1 METDE
6 NGKLSELPTPTRDG
20 CTFDGWYDA
29 KDGGSK
35 VSADK
40 TYTESTT
47 IYAHWTKNS
56 SGGGSSGGGSSG
68 GGSSG
73 GGGGGVSAPT
83 YSVTA
88 PDKTEN
94 GKVTISPKNAS
105 EGTEVTVKVT
115 PDSGYALEGLTVTD
129 KDGKTLKLTDKGSG
143 VYTFTMPAGKVT
155 VEAGFRADAAEPVNP
170 FVDVSGGAYY
180 EDAVL
185 WTVRE
190 GITSGTTATTFSPG
204 ASCTRAQMVTF
215 LWRAAGSPKAS
226 GSNPFRDVSA
236 DTYYYDAVL
245 WAVENGITSGIS
257 ADAFAPDAMVT
268 RAQTVTF
275 LYRAAGSPAA
285 ASGSRF
291 SDVRSDAYYA
301 DAVFWAVEKGITSG
315 TAAAAFSP
323 DADCTRAQIVTFL
336 YRQYSR

>member
-1 METDE
+1 
-6 NGKLSELPTPTRDG
+6 
-20 CTFDGWYDA
+20 
-29 KDGGSK
+29 
-35 VSADK
+35 
-40 TYTESTT
+40 
-47 IYAHWTKNS
+47 
-56 SGGGSSGGGSSG
+56 
-68 GGSSG
+68 
-73 GGGGGVSAPT
+73 
-83 YSVTA
+83 
-88 PDKTEN
+88 
-94 GKVTISPKNAS
+94 
-105 EGTEVTVKVT
+105 
-115 PDSGYALEGLTVTD
+115 
-129 KDGKTLKLTDKGSG
+129 
-143 VYTFTMPAGKVT
+143 
-155 VEAGFRADAAEPVNP
+155 
-170 FVDVSGGAYY
+170 
-180 EDAVL
+180 
-185 WTVRE
+185 
-190 GITSGTTATTFSPG
+190 
-204 ASCTRAQMVTF
+204 MVTF

-285 ASGSRF
+285 APGSSF